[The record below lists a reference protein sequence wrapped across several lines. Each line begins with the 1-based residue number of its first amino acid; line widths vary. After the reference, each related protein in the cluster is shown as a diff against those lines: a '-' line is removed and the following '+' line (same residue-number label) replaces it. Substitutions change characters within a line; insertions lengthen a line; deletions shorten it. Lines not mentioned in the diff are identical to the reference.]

1 MDRASGY
8 IGPKL
13 GGWPGLSEED
23 RLALMADLDERHEEL
38 NAALAE
44 LDQRVSRT
52 LDSWNRNVRG
62 LGECCREKG
71 GPEREE
77 SPDRHATSA
86 DSTVIRPLTASPGV
100 RTY

>member
-1 MDRASGY
+1 MDRASGH

-13 GGWPGLSEED
+13 GAWSGLSEED

-38 NAALAE
+38 NVALAE

-62 LGECCREKG
+62 LGACRREKG
-71 GPEREE
+71 GAERED
-77 SPDRHATSA
+77 SPDRHTTNA
-86 DSTVIRPLTASPGV
+86 DSKVIRPLTASPGV
-100 RTY
+100 RTC